1 MAAPGFTAPKK
12 KAAPRKKSAGRA
24 QQEWNGGAYGMPQP
38 GRPVETPGRCRTP
51 RCGTTADS
59 MDESDPALAG
69 WTRAG
74 VYGSR
79 EPDRVWCSGQCAAYG
94 VALAEL
100 RLTAAARRLVAAR
113 QERAD
118 V

>member
-24 QQEWNGGAYGMPQP
+24 QQEWNGGSYGMPQP
-38 GRPVETPGRCRTP
+38 GRPVETPGQCRTP
-51 RCGTTADS
+51 RCGTKADAL
-59 MDESDPALAG
+59 DEGDPALAG

-100 RLTAAARRLVAAR
+100 RLTADARRLVAAR
-113 QERAD
+113 QEQAD

>member
-1 MAAPGFTAPKK
+1 MAARGFNTPPSSRARRP
-12 KAAPRKKSAGRA
+12 ANAKSEADA
-24 QQEWNGGAYGMPQP
+24 AYGMPRLMIPAAAP
-38 GRPVETPGRCRTP
+38 GKCTTPL
-51 RCGTTADS
+51 CGSVADTV
-59 MDESDPALAG
+59 DESDPALSG

-100 RLTAAARRLVAAR
+100 RLTAATS
-113 QERAD
+113 
-118 V
+118 